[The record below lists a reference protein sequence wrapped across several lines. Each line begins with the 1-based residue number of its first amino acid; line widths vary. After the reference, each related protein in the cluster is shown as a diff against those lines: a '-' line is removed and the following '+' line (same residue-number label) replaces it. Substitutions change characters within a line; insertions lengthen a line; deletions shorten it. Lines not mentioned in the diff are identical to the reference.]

1 MRPHT
6 PPVRD
11 RASEFKAVSL
21 LALGLGM
28 VGLDR
33 FIINPLFPVMQKEL
47 GLGYQDLGL
56 ISASLA
62 LTWGVAS
69 IVSGRLAD
77 RVGPR
82 RVLIA
87 AMAIFSLLV
96 ATTGFATG
104 LGSLLVIRSVM
115 GLAEGAYVPASIV
128 ATVNASKPSRV
139 GLNIGLQQM
148 AQPLVGLG
156 LGPIVAVGLL
166 KVLPSW
172 HFVFAAVAVPGLLLA
187 AVMAKVLRDPA
198 RVAGT
203 PRHDAHEWRALAL
216 HGAVR
221 VNTAAMLCYLT
232 CVITLS
238 AFMPNYLTDYLRLNL
253 DQMGMVLTGQGVG
266 SLVGMVI
273 IPALSDRL
281 GRKPMLIAALLAQ
294 LVALWV
300 LRTIGAEP
308 VKLFAALF
316 VITFMNSG
324 AIAITVGPLTS
335 AAVPARLAASATG
348 LVVGVGEIAGGALA
362 PAAAGALAH
371 AMGIAVIPVIALVAT
386 AVGTAIVAFG
396 VREPGQSAHAD
407 EHPANTLL

>member
-1 MRPHT
+1 MQPHT
-6 PPVRD
+6 APASD
-11 RASEFKAVSL
+11 RAYEFKAVSL

-33 FIINPLFPVMQKEL
+33 FIINPLFPVMRKEL
-47 GLGYQDLGL
+47 ELGYQDLGL
-56 ISASLA
+56 ISAALA

-82 RVLIA
+82 HVLIA

-156 LGPIVAVGLL
+156 FGPIVAVGLL

-172 HFVFAAVAVPGLLLA
+172 HYVFAAVAVPGLLLA

-198 RVAGT
+198 RVTGA
-203 PRHDAHEWRALAL
+203 PRNEASDWRTVAML
-216 HGAVR
+216 GAVR

-266 SLVGMVI
+266 SLVGMVV
-273 IPALSDRL
+273 IPALSDRF
-281 GRKPMLIAALLAQ
+281 GRKPMLLAALLAE

-348 LVVGVGEIAGGALA
+348 VVVGIGEIVGGALA

-386 AVGTAIVAFG
+386 AAGAAIVAFG
-396 VREPGQSAHAD
+396 VREPRPSAHIE
-407 EHPANTLL
+407 EHPANTLP

>member
-1 MRPHT
+1 MQPHT
-6 PPVRD
+6 PPVHD
-11 RASEFKAVSL
+11 RAYEFKAVSL

-56 ISASLA
+56 ISAALA

-115 GLAEGAYVPASIV
+115 GFAEGAYVPASIV

-166 KVLPSW
+166 KVLPGW
-172 HFVFAAVAVPGLLLA
+172 HYVFAVVAVPGLLLA

-198 RVAGT
+198 RIASAPRNEVHKWRTVAM
-203 PRHDAHEWRALAL
+203 

-238 AFMPNYLTDYLRLNL
+238 AFMPNYLTDHLRLTL
-253 DQMGMVLTGQGVG
+253 DQMGVVLTGQGVG
-266 SLVGMVI
+266 SLIGMVI
-273 IPALSDRL
+273 IPALSDRF
-281 GRKPMLIAALLAQ
+281 GRKPMLIAALLAE
-294 LVALWV
+294 LVALGV

-335 AAVPARLAASATG
+335 AAGTSPKNDSA
-348 LVVGVGEIAGGALA
+348 E
-362 PAAAGALAH
+362 
-371 AMGIAVIPVIALVAT
+371 
-386 AVGTAIVAFG
+386 
-396 VREPGQSAHAD
+396 
-407 EHPANTLL
+407 

>member
-1 MRPHT
+1 MQPHT
-6 PPVRD
+6 PPARD
-11 RASEFKAVSL
+11 RVSEFKAVSL

-56 ISASLA
+56 ISAALA

-104 LGSLLVIRSVM
+104 LCSLLVIRSVM
-115 GLAEGAYVPASIV
+115 GFAEGTYVPASIV

-156 LGPIVAVGLL
+156 LGPVVAIGLL

-187 AVMAKVLRDPA
+187 AVMAKVLRDPV
-198 RVAGT
+198 RVAET
-203 PRHDAHEWRALAL
+203 PRNEPHEWRAVAL

-221 VNTAAMLCYLT
+221 VNMAAMLCYLT

-238 AFMPNYLTDYLRLNL
+238 AFMPSYLTDYLRLNL
-253 DQMGMVLTGQGVG
+253 DQMGLVLTGQGVG

-273 IPALSDRL
+273 IPALSDRF

-294 LVALWV
+294 LAALCV

-348 LVVGVGEIAGGALA
+348 LVVGVGEIVGGAFA

-371 AMGIAVIPVIALVAT
+371 VMGIAVIPVIALVAT
-386 AVGTAIVAFG
+386 ATGAAIVAFG
-396 VREPGQSAHAD
+396 VREPRPSARI
-407 EHPANTLL
+407 EQHPVNTLP

>member
-1 MRPHT
+1 MQPHT
-6 PPVRD
+6 APASD
-11 RASEFKAVSL
+11 RAYEFKAVSL

-47 GLGYQDLGL
+47 ELSYQDLGL
-56 ISASLA
+56 ISAALA

-156 LGPIVAVGLL
+156 FGPIVAVGLL

-172 HFVFAAVAVPGLLLA
+172 HYVFAAVAVPGLLLA

-198 RVAGT
+198 RVAGA
-203 PRHDAHEWRALAL
+203 PRNEASDWRTVAML
-216 HGAVR
+216 GAVR

-266 SLVGMVI
+266 SLVGMVV
-273 IPALSDRL
+273 IPALSDRF
-281 GRKPMLIAALLAQ
+281 GRKPMLLAALLAE

-348 LVVGVGEIAGGALA
+348 VVVGIGEIVGGALA

-386 AVGTAIVAFG
+386 AAGAAIVAFG
-396 VREPGQSAHAD
+396 VREPRPSAHIE
-407 EHPANTLL
+407 EHPANTLP